1 MDKRINENDIM
12 RVCVLQPD
20 YSTSGVD
27 YKNYDPPRNLSTLL
41 PNAIVD
47 HVFLNKLS
55 TYKQLKELSKK
66 NYSVYV
72 NLCEGYLEWDVPSID
87 VVYFLE
93 QLNLPFTGPSSV
105 LYDPSKELMKYVAY
119 LEGIKTPQYALI
131 EKIED
136 IELSCSHLHY
146 PLFVKPS
153 KAGDSLG
160 IDAFSF
166 VKNIQEL
173 KNKIA
178 TIVDDYGPVLVEE
191 YIDGR
196 EFTVMLVNNPEKNK
210 TQTIYNP
217 IEYLFPEGVF
227 FKTYDLKT
235 SSLHPNSNVEL
246 KDEAIVQQLKKASA
260 AIFNGFGGVGYARLD
275 FRMNDNGELFFLE
288 INFTCSVFYEN
299 GYEGSADYILKNNGV
314 SPSDF
319 LQKII
324 NEGIARHNRKQKVYK
339 MKGNA
344 IAGYGIYAASN
355 IELGEVIFNGEE
367 RAQRIATKS
376 HINSTWNVK
385 DLENFKKYAY
395 PVSNEVFLLWD
406 ENPAE
411 WAPQN
416 HSCEANTVY
425 KGLNVVA
432 LRAINKNEEL
442 TLDYAHFLDENM
454 EPFLCSC
461 GSKKCKGLIVGVNK
475 NSISLRESSGNK

>member
-1 MDKRINENDIM
+1 MDKRKNKNDIM

-27 YKNYDPPRNLSTLL
+27 YKNYDPPRDLSKLL

-66 NYSVYV
+66 NYTVFV

-119 LEGIKTPQYALI
+119 LEGIKTPQYTLI

-196 EFTVMLVNNPEKNK
+196 EFTVMLVNNPENNK

-217 IEYLFPEGVF
+217 IEYIFPDGVF

-246 KDEAIVQQLKKASA
+246 KDEAIVLQLKKASA
-260 AIFNGFGGVGYARLD
+260 A
-275 FRMNDNGELFFLE
+275 
-288 INFTCSVFYEN
+288 
-299 GYEGSADYILKNNGV
+299 
-314 SPSDF
+314 
-319 LQKII
+319 
-324 NEGIARHNRKQKVYK
+324 
-339 MKGNA
+339 
-344 IAGYGIYAASN
+344 
-355 IELGEVIFNGEE
+355 
-367 RAQRIATKS
+367 
-376 HINSTWNVK
+376 
-385 DLENFKKYAY
+385 KK
-395 PVSNEVFLLWD
+395 
-406 ENPAE
+406 
-411 WAPQN
+411 
-416 HSCEANTVY
+416 
-425 KGLNVVA
+425 
-432 LRAINKNEEL
+432 
-442 TLDYAHFLDENM
+442 
-454 EPFLCSC
+454 
-461 GSKKCKGLIVGVNK
+461 
-475 NSISLRESSGNK
+475 